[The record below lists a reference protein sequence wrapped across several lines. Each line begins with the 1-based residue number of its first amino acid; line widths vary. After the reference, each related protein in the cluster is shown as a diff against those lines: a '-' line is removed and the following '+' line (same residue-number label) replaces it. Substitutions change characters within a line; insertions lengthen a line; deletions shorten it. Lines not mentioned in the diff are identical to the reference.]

1 VIRSVTPF
9 GDGAV
14 LVDLD
19 DVSAAHRLA
28 DRLAADRD
36 TGGAPTFVLGSV
48 VGYGTVVVQVEPGRD
63 RAGAVVAWLRTLVPE
78 GSDGGT
84 GAGAGPG
91 RDNGRSRAGAGAGR
105 VVIPAV
111 FDGPDLGTVAAALG
125 ATDREVVASLCA
137 VDLEVAFL
145 GFAPGFPYLVGLPAE
160 LASIPRRP
168 TPRPSVPAG
177 SVAVG
182 GGFASVYPQST
193 PGGWMLL
200 GRTSVPLFDR
210 SRPPYALLRP
220 GDVVRFTQA
229 AEEAEE
235 PDRPDG
241 GPSPADGPTPDG
253 RPPLANRGRRFIEVL
268 DPGLLSLVEDH
279 GRPWAAALGVPG
291 AGPADPEALLLANR
305 LMGNPDGAAA
315 VELTAAGPTLRF
327 HGDAYLAVVGA
338 GVGSVDVLLDGRP
351 VDSGTVVPVGDGQV
365 VAVGRIR
372 SGLRAYLAVSGG
384 LDTPLEIGSRSSDV
398 LVGLGPG
405 PLRAGDRLD
414 LGPPSRPRGRLSFP
428 VPPPG
433 DGRLREVRVLA
444 GPHRLTPGRYRQLC
458 SRRWVVG
465 EASNRIGIRLV
476 AGPGGPD
483 RGDGVGP
490 PSDLETGP
498 DPRPDDPAVPVTIP
512 STGMVTGAVQV
523 PPDGNPIVL
532 MPDHATVGGYPV
544 ACCVISADLPV
555 LGQLRPGD
563 TVRLTTVDP
572 NAAVVARE
580 RWEASL
586 DERVS
591 GFFPTATGT

>member
-1 VIRSVTPF
+1 MIRSVTPF

-28 DRLAADRD
+28 DRLAVERE
-36 TGGAPTFVLGSV
+36 TGGAPTYVQQSV
-48 VGYGTVVVQVEPGRD
+48 VGYGNVVVHVEPGRG
-63 RAGAVVAWLRTLVPE
+63 RTGAVSAWLRTLLREDADAGTEAEP
-78 GSDGGT
+78 GGDSR
-84 GAGAGPG
+84 GP
-91 RDNGRSRAGAGAGR
+91 RAGAGR

-111 FDGPDLGTVAAALG
+111 FDGPDLGMVAAALG
-125 ATDREVVASLCA
+125 VPDREVVQSLCG

-145 GFAPGFPYLVGLPAE
+145 GFAPGFPYLVGLPSG
-160 LASIPRRP
+160 LAAIPRRS

-177 SVAVG
+177 TVALG

-220 GDVVRFTQA
+220 GDVVRFTETA
-229 AEEAEE
+229 GEAEKA
-235 PDRPDG
+235 DWPDG
-241 GPSPADGPTPDG
+241 DPSWPGGPVSDG
-253 RPPLANRGRRFIEVL
+253 RPPLQNRGRRFIEVIE
-268 DPGLLSLVEDH
+268 PGLLSLVEDH
-279 GRPWAAALGVPG
+279 GRPWAAALGVSG
-291 AGPADPEALLLANR
+291 AGPADPEALRLANR
-305 LMGNPDGAAA
+305 LMGNPDDAAA

-327 HGDAYLAVVGA
+327 HGDAYMTVVGA
-338 GVGSVDVLLDGRP
+338 GAGSVEVLLDGRA

-372 SGLRAYLAVSGG
+372 WGLRAYLAVSGG

-398 LVGLGPG
+398 LGGLGPG
-405 PLRAGDRLD
+405 ALRAGDRLD
-414 LGPPSRPRGRLSFP
+414 LGFPSRPRGRLSFP
-428 VPPPG
+428 LSPLG

-465 EASNRIGIRLV
+465 EASNRVGIRLV
-476 AGPGGPD
+476 PGPSGPD
-483 RGDGVGP
+483 RWHGAGP
-490 PSDLETGP
+490 PADPDAGP
-498 DPRPDDPAVPVTIP
+498 DPRRDSHAVPVAIA

-563 TVRLTTVDP
+563 TVRLSTVDP
-572 NAAVVARE
+572 DTALVARE
-580 RWEASL
+580 HWEASL

-591 GFFPTATGT
+591 GWFPTATGT